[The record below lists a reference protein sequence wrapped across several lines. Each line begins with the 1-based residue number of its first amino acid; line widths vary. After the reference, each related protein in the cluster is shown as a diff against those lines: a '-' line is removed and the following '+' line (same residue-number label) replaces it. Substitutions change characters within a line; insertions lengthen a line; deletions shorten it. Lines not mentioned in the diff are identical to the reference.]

1 MAKDTGKTSAKEYGM
16 RWIEFDRRT
25 GRMVKE
31 ERFFA
36 SEADLDRFIEK
47 TGKHPPTSAMPSAP
61 SSTTRWPRPTPAP
74 AAASGGWTA
83 LCGRRTACM

>member
-1 MAKDTGKTSAKEYGM
+1 MAKDTGRASTKEHGV

-25 GRMVKE
+25 GRMVKK

-47 TGKHPPTSAMPSAP
+47 QAEHPRFYAWDAFL
-61 SSTTRWPRPTPAP
+61 
-74 AAASGGWTA
+74 G
-83 LCGRRTACM
+83 